1 MKLRPKSCRL
11 NMEKV
16 RKLHKNTFLGIL
28 ENVGGENRIFI
39 LPENL

>member
-1 MKLRPKSCRL
+1 MKLRLKSRRL

-16 RKLHKNTFLGIL
+16 RKLHKNTSLGIL
-28 ENVGGENRIFI
+28 ENTGGENRIFI